1 MTTSGDC
8 FPSQD
13 AKHKN
18 KLRQLHA
25 MGSLFDC
32 KYSQWDSRFVL
43 ITVVYLKPNWKST
56 MELFCK
62 NGQRLKAVNYFFKKL
77 HRRCLVWFGLRISS
91 LLKHIKCQWTDL
103 QSRFSVKLSDNS
115 KVLIMLYY
123 HSRSTIQRDKLKN
136 RAIHVK

>member
-13 AKHKN
+13 AKYKN

-43 ITVVYLKPNWKST
+43 ITVVYLKPNWKSA

-91 LLKHIKCQWTDL
+91 LLKHVKCQWTDL

>member
-91 LLKHIKCQWTDL
+91 LLKQVKCQWTDL